1 MDGRRFDALARALT
15 AGSSRRRLL
24 QLVPGLA
31 VGSLLPRAGSVR
43 ALDGGDVVGCP
54 TPTGGRACTG
64 GADCAAGEIC
74 LNGFC
79 ATSAAAGS
87 AGSGTVAQ
95 PATSAPSGGATTAL
109 PPSGGTQGATEVPA
123 ATGVGEATAV
133 PEAEGAGQVTGVPAA
148 DGEATA
154 VSEAAGGGQAA
165 TATPRAV
172 TTPDGTGGQSDDDPT
187 PTPTPAAEVATPVT
201 LNRPLAT
208 QLHEGVC
215 GSLQAT
221 PAFPL
226 IDIGAAN
233 DGGATPVADGA
244 PDGQSTALPAG
255 VSMTIVETTLAD
267 LLSGP
272 FAIDVRLDADD
283 PATSV
288 ACGDVGAPSDV
299 PRPDDAL
306 AIGLT
311 TRNGS
316 GAAGIAFLQDEG
328 ERVVVNVFVAPG
340 LAGAAAVEQEEATA
354 AAPTESV
361 AAAPGF
367 AAGLTVVVTEEVNLR
382 AAPSSDAAIVGALPA
397 GQQLTVRA
405 AQVEGW
411 VPVSDPATGRPGYVS
426 AEYLALAEGE

>member
-64 GADCAAGEIC
+64 GADCAPGEIC

-87 AGSGTVAQ
+87 AGSGAVAQ
-95 PATSAPSGGATTAL
+95 PTASAPSGGATTAL
-109 PPSGGTQGATEVPA
+109 PASGGTQSATEVPA
-123 ATGVGEATAV
+123 AADGGEATAV
-133 PEAEGAGQVTGVPAA
+133 PEAA
-148 DGEATA
+148 DGGEAT
-154 VSEAAGGGQAA
+154 VVPEAAGGGQEA
-165 TATPRAV
+165 TSTPRAV
-172 TTPDGTGGQSDDDPT
+172 TTPDGTGGQDDDPT
-187 PTPTPAAEVATPVT
+187 PTPTLAAEVATPAT

-215 GSLQAT
+215 GSLEAT

-255 VSMTIVETTLAD
+255 VSMTIVEITLSD

-283 PATSV
+283 PESSI

-340 LAGAAAVEQEEATA
+340 LAGAGSVEQGEATA
-354 AAPTESV
+354 AAPTEAV